1 MNVELKLDNHKS
13 NHSIGPKN
21 RKFDLFPE
29 SFSSDLRS
37 QTFRSISNDVSV
49 VLDRL
54 SREGSFVENSFDPDG
69 FLRFRS
75 SSQSDRVYQSI

>member
-49 VLDRL
+49 VSDR
-54 SREGSFVENSFDPDG
+54 FVENSFDPDG